1 MTKARD
7 LANLISTGNPLADGA
22 LAVAEVTGA
31 APLASPTFTGTLAA
45 PTINASTALQIGGTA
60 ITATAAELNG
70 VTNINSNV
78 QTQLNLK
85 APLASPTFTGDV
97 TLADKIV
104 HTSDTNTAIRFPSN
118 DTVSFETGG
127 SERFRFASAGQLGIG
142 GATYGTSGQVLT
154 SGGASAA
161 PTWADASS
169 GGMTQI
175 TSGTIGTN
183 AQYDFSL
190 GSNWWNTYKYI
201 KIIYLSTF
209 QSGDPPSGT
218 YQCQFRLNGVTS
230 SIYVYAGQKGSSDQ
244 ASTQNAGRL
253 TGASPQD
260 NQPVFIQAEI
270 FSDGTHTYVSS
281 RSGSGQQ
288 NGAGFVENFVP
299 NQTPTTFNIVQ
310 NAFGSERYRF
320 EGTITF
326 YGVN

>member
-1 MTKARD
+1 M
-7 LANLISTGNPLADGA
+7 
-22 LAVAEVTGA
+22 
-31 APLASPTFTGTLAA
+31 
-45 PTINASTALQIGGTA
+45 
-60 ITATAAELNG
+60 ELG
-70 VTNINSNV
+70 
-78 QTQLNLK
+78 
-85 APLASPTFTGDV
+85 
-97 TLADKIV
+97 
-104 HTSDTNTAIRFPSN
+104 
-118 DTVSFETGG
+118 
-127 SERFRFASAGQLGIG
+127 
-142 GATYGTSGQVLT
+142 
-154 SGGASAA
+154 AA

-218 YQCQFRLNGVTS
+218 TYCRFRLNSVTS
-230 SIYVYAGQKGSSDQ
+230 SIYVYAGQKGTSNN

-253 TGASPQD
+253 TAASPQD
-260 NQPVFIQAEI
+260 NHPVFIQAEI
-270 FSDGTHTYVSS
+270 FTDGTHTYVSS

-288 NGAGFVENFVP
+288 NGAGFVENLIP

-310 NAFGSERYRF
+310 SDYGSERYRF